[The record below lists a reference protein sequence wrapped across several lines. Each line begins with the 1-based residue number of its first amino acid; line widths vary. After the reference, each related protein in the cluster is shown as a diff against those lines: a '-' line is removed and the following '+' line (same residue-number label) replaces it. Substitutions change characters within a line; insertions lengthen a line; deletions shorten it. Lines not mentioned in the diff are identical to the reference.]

1 MTNFTCASRLFGA
14 VLLLTLV
21 ACGSNPGDPRPSAFS
36 RLESLQRQG
45 VEAVEQDRWDR
56 AVENFTE
63 ASRLARSLESLH
75 EEAAAELNLAWLE
88 EHSDQRTLAEKRLH
102 SLFNGPFT
110 PELRAEAAYRL
121 AKIAI
126 DQKQI
131 EPAQRWMNQA
141 QTLNAAGLKN
151 GLAVL
156 QIRLE
161 MLAGKLESTQKALQ
175 TQISQTEN
183 PREKANLLRLLAELQ
198 LQQKDAN
205 AALLSLNEAYALDR
219 SAGRSAQLAQNL
231 ALQALAQ
238 HQLNQSEAAQQSC
251 QRSVLV
257 CKAWL
262 ERFDAASQW
271 LPRVCGEIRAG
282 KGCW

>member
-14 VLLLTLV
+14 ALLLTLV
-21 ACGSNPGDPRPSAFS
+21 ACGSNPGDTRPSAFS

-63 ASRLARSLESLH
+63 ASRLARSLESRN

-88 EHSDQRTLAEKRLH
+88 EHSEQDASAEKRLQ
-102 SLFNGPFT
+102 SLFNGPFS
-110 PELRAEAAYRL
+110 PALRAEAAYRL

-131 EPAQRWMNQA
+131 EPAQSWINQA
-141 QTLNAAGLKN
+141 QTLNGAGLKN

-161 MLAGKLESTQKALQ
+161 MLAGKTESAQKALQ
-175 TQISQTEN
+175 TQIDQTES

-205 AALLSLNEAYALDR
+205 AALLSLNEAYTLDR
-219 SAGRSAQLAQNL
+219 NAGRSAQLAQNL
-231 ALQALAQ
+231 ALQAKAQ
-238 HQLNQSEAAQQSC
+238 QQLNQTEAAQQSC

-257 CKAWL
+257 CQAWL
-262 ERFDAASQW
+262 ERFDAGSQW
-271 LPRVCGEIRAG
+271 RPRACGAVKAE

>member
-1 MTNFTCASRLFGA
+1 MTNFTCASRLFGS
-14 VLLLTLV
+14 VLLLTLA
-21 ACGSNPGDPRPSAFS
+21 ACGSNPVDPRPSAFS

-63 ASRLARSLESLH
+63 ASRLARSMESRN

-88 EHSDQRTLAEKRLH
+88 EHSEQRALAEKRLQT
-102 SLFNGPFT
+102 LFNGPFT
-110 PELRAEAAYRL
+110 PALRGEAAYRL

-131 EPAQRWMNQA
+131 ESAQSWMNQA
-141 QTLNAAGLKN
+141 QSLNGAGLKN

-156 QIRLE
+156 QIRLDI
-161 MLAGKLESTQKALQ
+161 LAGKTDIAQKALQ
-175 TQISQTEN
+175 TQISQTES
-183 PREKANLLRLLAELQ
+183 PRKKANLLRLLAELQ

-231 ALQALAQ
+231 ALQAQAQ
-238 HQLNQSEAAQQSC
+238 HLLNQSEAAQQSC

-257 CKAWL
+257 CQAWL

-271 LPRVCGEIRAG
+271 RPRACGVERR
-282 KGCW
+282 CLWFF